1 MTHSVYNRVAFITG
15 GSKGIGKGIARVLA
29 QAGARVAITS
39 RKLSDAKAT
48 ALEIGNGAI
57 GLEADVRDLK
67 SLEKAVHD
75 TISHFGGLDIL
86 CANAGIFPTARLET
100 MTSDQWDETMDV
112 NSKGTFHAVQAAIP
126 ALKKSDQPRIIITS
140 SITGPITGYPGW
152 SHYGASK
159 SAQLGFMR
167 TAALELARYGITVN
181 AVLPGNIKTEGFAGN
196 GEAYIKAAE
205 AAVPLRRLGT
215 VEDIGHAALYF
226 ASKEAAYVTG
236 QTLTI
241 DGGQTL
247 PESPEALAMG

>member
-1 MTHSVYNRVAFITG
+1 MTHSIHNRVALVTG
-15 GSKGIGKGIARVLA
+15 GSKGIGFGIARVLSN
-29 QAGARVAITS
+29 AGARVAIVS
-39 RKLSDAKAT
+39 RHEKDAEIAAAKL
-48 ALEIGNGAI
+48 GNGAI
-57 GLEADVRDLK
+57 GLAADVRNLA
-67 SLEKAVHD
+67 SLQSAVSA
-75 TISHFGGLDIL
+75 TIEHFGQLDIL

-112 NSKGTFHAVQAAIP
+112 NAKGTFHAVQAAIP
-126 ALKKSDQPRIIITS
+126 ALKKSDQARIIITS
-140 SITGPITGYPGW
+140 SITGPTTGYPGW

-159 SAQLGFMR
+159 AAQLGFMR

-181 AVLPGNIKTEGFAGN
+181 AVLPGNIKTEGFASN

-236 QTLTI
+236 QSLII
-241 DGGQTL
+241 DGGQIL